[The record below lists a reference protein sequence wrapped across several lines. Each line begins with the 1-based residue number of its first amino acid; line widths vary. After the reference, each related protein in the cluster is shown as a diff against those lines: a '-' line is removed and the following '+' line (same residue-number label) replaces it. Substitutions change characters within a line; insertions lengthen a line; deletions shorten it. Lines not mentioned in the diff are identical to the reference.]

1 MIMKLAL
8 FTVITCTIIGLF
20 LMSKPFEADAMRLVS
35 TFIFPFLGLV
45 GFGALLFNSMKKA
58 AK

>member
-1 MIMKLAL
+1 MKLAL
-8 FTVITCTIIGLF
+8 FTVITCAIIGLF

-35 TFIFPFLGLV
+35 TFISPFIGFV
-45 GFGALLFNSMKKA
+45 GFGALLFNPMKKA

>member
-8 FTVITCTIIGLF
+8 FTVTCTIIGLF